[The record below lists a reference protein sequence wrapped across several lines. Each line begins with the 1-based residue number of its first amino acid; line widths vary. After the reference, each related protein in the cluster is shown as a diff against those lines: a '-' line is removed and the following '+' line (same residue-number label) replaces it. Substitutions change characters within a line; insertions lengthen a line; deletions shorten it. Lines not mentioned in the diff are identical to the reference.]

1 MIVSPAL
8 LMFVAWFL
16 LGPINVHLGVSALL
30 LPTIA
35 LSALGLTVLSR
46 RSSKVQSV
54 ALLSVL
60 AVMFYQSLL
69 AIAGWLHF
77 QLDQPSLLEAE
88 GVRHFFSLFF
98 SVNVGL
104 AIVGAVAAVAFGVS
118 LEFRNLRL
126 PLARLFPEMAFI
138 KAPSEINRRVEILA
152 KMMTVRPPQVAMIDS
167 GGPAAFITSSK
178 QGCVLAVS
186 VGLLESLTADE
197 LDACLAHELSHLKN
211 NDFAFR
217 SFATAARIALFA
229 HPLSH
234 VIEPALYRARELMAD
249 RTAADFVGRNS
260 LISALSKLRESQN
273 YENAQLGSIGTACLF
288 NPVGA
293 NRLLR
298 LFDKHPTL
306 DARIRA
312 LKEWQSS

>member
-1 MIVSPAL
+1 MY
-8 LMFVAWFL
+8 VAWFL
-16 LGPINVHLGVSALL
+16 LGPLNVHLGESALL

-35 LSALGLTVLSR
+35 LSALGLAVLSR
-46 RSSKVQSV
+46 QSSKVQSM

-60 AVMFYQSLL
+60 VMMFYQSLS
-69 AIAGWLHF
+69 AVAAWLHF
-77 QLDQPSLLEAE
+77 ELGQPSFLEVE
-88 GVRHFFSLFF
+88 GVRHFFSFF
-98 SVNVGL
+98 FTLNVGL
-104 AIVGAVAAVAFGVS
+104 AIVGAVAAVVFGFS

-138 KAPSEINRRVEILA
+138 KAPSEIGRRVEILA
-152 KMMTVRPPQVAMIDS
+152 KMMSVRTPQVAMIDS

-197 LDACLAHELSHLKN
+197 LDACFAHELSHLKN
-211 NDFAFR
+211 NDFTFR
-217 SFATAARIALFA
+217 SFATLARIALFA

-234 VIEPALYRARELMAD
+234 IIEPALYRSRELMAD
-249 RTAADFVGRNS
+249 RTAADFVGRTP

-273 YENAQLGSIGTACLF
+273 YENAEVGSIEAVCLF
-288 NPVGA
+288 NPVA
-293 NRLLR
+293 KNRIVR

-306 DARIRA
+306 DARIKA
-312 LKEWQSS
+312 LKEWHSF